1 MAIIFHK
8 QSKCFHLYNNEVS
21 YIMRIMENGQLENL
35 YYGKK
40 IHDKEDFAYFHD
52 EAMRSQMSV
61 CIPEPGLLSMQYT
74 RQEYPSYGTGD
85 YRSPAVTIAQENGSR
100 IIDFKY
106 AGHEIYSGKKEILP
120 LPATYVEEKEE
131 AETLEV
137 TLHDNVMDTDLI
149 LSYTIYEAYP
159 VITRNTKFVHKG
171 KEKIVLERAMSASV
185 EFLDMDYEMVQL
197 SGGWSRERYV
207 KNRKLEMGIQSIQSL
222 NGTCCGAEH
231 NPFLALKRPHTTE
244 SQGEV
249 YGFSLVYSGNYL
261 GQVEVSTFD
270 MTRVMMGINPE
281 DFSWELK
288 SGESFQTPEVVMV
301 YSDKG
306 LNKMSQTYHRLYR
319 KRLMHGEWRD
329 KARPIL
335 LNNWEATYFDFNE
348 EKILTIA
355 KKAKEAGVELFVL
368 EDGWFGARNDDY
380 RGLGDWYVN
389 LEKLPDGISGLSKKV
404 EELGLKFGLWVELEM
419 VNKDSDLYRAHPD
432 WIISAPNRF
441 ESHARHQNV
450 LDFSRNEVVDYIY
463 EMIAKVIRESSISYI
478 KWDMN
483 RYMSEPYSKGSAP
496 CEQGKVMHKYILGVY
511 DLYTRLTT
519 EFPHILF
526 ESCASGGA
534 RFDPAMLYFAPQTWC
549 SDDTDASERTKIQ
562 YGTSYVYPIVS
573 MGSHVSAVPNHQMH
587 RITPIETRANVA
599 YFGTF
604 GYELDLNLL
613 SDAEIETVKKQIAFM
628 KEHRELIQ
636 MDGDFYRLL
645 SPFEGN
651 ETAWMVVSS
660 DKTQAVAAFY
670 QRLNKV
676 NASWLRLKLDGL
688 DANTKYEVS
697 CDMAPV
703 TSYDA
708 KIAEAYGH
716 KTEEDSVKT
725 YQAYG
730 DELMS
735 AGIPIDR
742 EELNKK
748 GGDFASLLYTLKK
761 VDE

>member
-1 MAIIFHK
+1 MAINIKNQIFTLHTK
-8 QSKCFHLYNNEVS
+8 NSTYQMKVDEQNMLIHT
-21 YIMRIMENGQLENL
+21 
-35 YYGKK
+35 YYGNRTDDTDCSYL
-40 IHDKEDFAYFHD
+40 IRMADRGFSGNIPGTDRERVYSLDFL
-52 EAMRSQMSV
+52 
-61 CIPEPGLLSMQYT
+61 P
-74 RQEYPSYGTGD
+74 QEFPVYGDGD
-85 YRSPAVTIAQENGSR
+85 YRVDCLKADLGSGVQDGIFFFDSYQVRDGKYNIPGLPAFFSSEKSEGKTLEIVLKDAVEEVYVHLLYGVFEELDIITRAAVVENRTEGDIQISR
-100 IIDFKY
+100 IMSACLDLGMGKY
-106 AGHEIYSGKKEILP
+106 
-120 LPATYVEEKEE
+120 
-131 AETLEV
+131 
-137 TLHDNVMDTDLI
+137 DLI
-149 LSYTIYEAYP
+149 HFYGKHAGERQMERNSLP
-159 VITRNTKFVHKG
+159 HGITELRST
-171 KEKIVLERAMSASV
+171 R
-185 EFLDMDYEMVQL
+185 
-197 SGGWSRERYV
+197 
-207 KNRKLEMGIQSIQSL
+207 
-222 NGTCCGAEH
+222 GTSSHQH
-231 NPFLALKRPHTTE
+231 NPFVILADKDTTE
-244 SQGEV
+244 STGEC
-249 YGFSLVYSGNYL
+249 YSASFLYSG
-261 GQVEVSTFD
+261 GFHAQAEVDQFNQ
-270 MTRVMMGINPE
+270 TRLVIGIDDY
-281 DFSWELK
+281 DFSWKLK
-288 SGESFQTPEVVMV
+288 KGESFSTPEVCLT
-301 YSDKG
+301 YSADGFSK
-306 LNKMSQTYHRLYR
+306 LSQTLHQAIVSNLIRSCWKDR
-319 KRLMHGEWRD
+319 V
-329 KARPIL
+329 RPIL
-335 LNNWEATYFDFNE
+335 VNNWEATYFDFNE

-368 EDGWFGARNDDY
+368 DDGWFGARNDDY

-450 LDFSRNEVVDYIY
+450 LDFSRKEVVDYIY

-613 SDAEIETVKKQIAFM
+613 SDAEIEKVKKQIAFM

-651 ETAWMVVSS
+651 ETAWMIVSS

-703 TSYDA
+703 ASYDA

>member
-1 MAIIFHK
+1 MAINIKNQIFTLHTK
-8 QSKCFHLYNNEVS
+8 NSTYQMKVDEQNMLIHT
-21 YIMRIMENGQLENL
+21 
-35 YYGKK
+35 YYGNRTDDTDCSYL
-40 IHDKEDFAYFHD
+40 IRMADRGFSGNIPGTDRERVYSLDFL
-52 EAMRSQMSV
+52 
-61 CIPEPGLLSMQYT
+61 P
-74 RQEYPSYGTGD
+74 QEFPVYGDGD
-85 YRSPAVTIAQENGSR
+85 YRVDCLKADLGSGVQDGMFFFDSYQVR
-100 IIDFKY
+100 EGKY
-106 AGHEIYSGKKEILP
+106 NIPG
-120 LPATYVEEKEE
+120 LPAFFSSEKSEG
-131 AETLEV
+131 ETLEIV
-137 TLHDNVMDTDLI
+137 LKDAVEEVYVHLLYGVFEELDIITRAAVVENRTEGDIQISRIMSACLDLGMGKYDLI
-149 LSYTIYEAYP
+149 HFYGKHAGERQMERNSLP
-159 VITRNTKFVHKG
+159 HGITELRST
-171 KEKIVLERAMSASV
+171 R
-185 EFLDMDYEMVQL
+185 
-197 SGGWSRERYV
+197 
-207 KNRKLEMGIQSIQSL
+207 
-222 NGTCCGAEH
+222 GTSSHQH
-231 NPFLALKRPHTTE
+231 NPFVILADKDTTE
-244 SQGEV
+244 STGEC
-249 YGFSLVYSGNYL
+249 YSASFLYSG
-261 GQVEVSTFD
+261 GFHAQAEVDQFNQ
-270 MTRVMMGINPE
+270 TRLVIGIDDY
-281 DFSWELK
+281 DFSWKLK
-288 SGESFQTPEVVMV
+288 KGESFSTPEVCLT
-301 YSDKG
+301 YSADGFSK
-306 LNKMSQTYHRLYR
+306 LSQTLHQAIVSNLIRSCWKDR
-319 KRLMHGEWRD
+319 V
-329 KARPIL
+329 RPIL
-335 LNNWEATYFDFNE
+335 VNNWEATYFDFNE

-368 EDGWFGARNDDY
+368 DDGWFGARNDDY